1 MGIVDGA
8 NNQYNLF
15 TKDGD
20 VVFTVY
26 PLAPN
31 SNCLVNQSGWRYTRE
46 SSFNLDDAG
55 LKKFKSNHNF
65 YLEEELNMQ
74 MSIFDI

>member
-1 MGIVDGA
+1 MGLIEGA

-20 VVFTVY
+20 IAFTVY

-31 SNCLVNQSGWRYTRE
+31 SNCVVNQSGWRYTKE
-46 SSFNLDDAG
+46 SSFNLGDTE
-55 LKKFKSNHNF
+55 LTNFKSKHNF
-65 YLEEELNMQ
+65 YLEHELNMQ
-74 MSIFDI
+74 MSIFDL